1 MSVVKCVGQV
11 ALRKLGFERFPS
23 GVGKHRTQDVR
34 KSGSK
39 CAHNPGG
46 VGRTSAGSGPRIYLG
61 NIFLERGLKGTGGKS
76 PVHTFSQERNAL
88 GHGELKPGSLIV
100 VDLRPGKVLKNFLQ
114 ATAAERRTE
123 WLLLLHALPL

>member
-46 VGRTSAGSGPRIYLG
+46 VGRTSAGSGPRIKYISRKRAVGDWRKKSSPHILS
-61 NIFLERGLKGTGGKS
+61 GKECAR
-76 PVHTFSQERNAL
+76 SQ
-88 GHGELKPGSLIV
+88 
-100 VDLRPGKVLKNFLQ
+100 
-114 ATAAERRTE
+114 
-123 WLLLLHALPL
+123 